1 MLKNKFLFKIP
12 KTKNFTSFIYL
23 PCSKAD
29 PDPIK
34 RDKRSGK
41 VYSFLVCF
49 KSNWTLKSQLRPTIP
64 RTKNFTSFIYLPC
77 SKADPDPIK
86 RDERSEVPPVA
97 PPLKLDMPWL
107 EFALLEPCFCCL
119 SENALV
125 LSLEKS
131 RLFLSLFPAPK
142 KRKEKYYA
150 WILWEHKSCFWIPK
164 YNDLNCI
171 GTYIF

>member
-1 MLKNKFLFKIP
+1 MSHLLLFTYPVVKQIR
-12 KTKNFTSFIYL
+12 TL
-23 PCSKAD
+23 SKED
-29 PDPIK
+29 E
-34 RDKRSGK
+34 RSGK

-49 KSNWTLKSQLRPTIP
+49 KSNWTLKIKLRPTIP
-64 RTKNFTSFIYLPC
+64 RTKNFTSFTIYLPC
-77 SKADPDPIK
+77 SKADPEPIK

-125 LSLEKS
+125 LSFEKS

-142 KRKEKYYA
+142 KKR
-150 WILWEHKSCFWIPK
+150 WNILCMNFM
-164 YNDLNCI
+164 
-171 GTYIF
+171 GT